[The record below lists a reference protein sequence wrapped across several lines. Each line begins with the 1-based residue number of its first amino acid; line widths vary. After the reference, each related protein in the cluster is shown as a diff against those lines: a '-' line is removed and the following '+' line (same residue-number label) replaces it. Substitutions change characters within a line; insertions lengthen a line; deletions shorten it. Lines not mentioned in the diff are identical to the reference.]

1 MIETKYIEFN
11 LVLGNG
17 EKCKVRYCDEWGTP
31 LFGSRTIHFIFLD
44 CLSLS
49 ETKYL
54 SQFRIIGESEK
65 INPEEAAKLIIE
77 QLTGIKFSGENIQ
90 QKLL

>member
-1 MIETKYIEFN
+1 METKYIEFE

-17 EKCKVRYCDEWGTP
+17 EKCKVSYCDRWGTP
-31 LFGSRTIHFIFLD
+31 LFGSRTIHFIFRD
-44 CLSLS
+44 CLSIS

-54 SQFRIIGESEK
+54 SQFRMIGENER
-65 INPEEAAKLIIE
+65 IDPEESAKLIIE
-77 QLTGIKFSGENIQ
+77 QLTGIKFIGENIQ

>member
-1 MIETKYIEFN
+1 METKYREFE

-17 EKCKVRYCDEWGTP
+17 DKCKVRYCDEWGTP

-44 CLSLS
+44 CLSIS

-54 SQFRIIGESEK
+54 SQFRMIGENEK
-65 INPEEAAKLIIE
+65 IDPEESAKLIIE
-77 QLTGIKFSGENIQ
+77 QLTGIKFIGENIQ
-90 QKLL
+90 QKLF